1 MLLLLKV
8 VSIVGVGESTYDGF
22 RKWLDLEIKEEDFV
36 VDTDATYKLT
46 IKFTDFRELN
56 DGSFHYAFGN
66 PCIPELSKSG
76 INDWFWRKRYN
87 PEIECSE
94 FNEDIIHQHILQTW
108 IRWSMNIRPLN

>member
-1 MLLLLKV
+1 MSKLSDIVIVGGGSAGWMSAATFVKAYPESNV
-8 VSIVGVGESTYDGF
+8 TIIESPDYPIVGVGESTYDGF

-76 INDWFWRKRYN
+76 INDWFWRKK
-87 PEIECSE
+87 I
-94 FNEDIIHQHILQTW
+94 
-108 IRWSMNIRPLN
+108 